1 MGTIQLLS
9 KRAEELSITEEML
22 RIQRVEMQNENPEAE
37 YKRRLVER
45 FSYKNMDNI
54 KKIYQENRV
63 RSALQ

>member
-22 RIQRVEMQNENPEAE
+22 RIQRVEMQNENPEVE